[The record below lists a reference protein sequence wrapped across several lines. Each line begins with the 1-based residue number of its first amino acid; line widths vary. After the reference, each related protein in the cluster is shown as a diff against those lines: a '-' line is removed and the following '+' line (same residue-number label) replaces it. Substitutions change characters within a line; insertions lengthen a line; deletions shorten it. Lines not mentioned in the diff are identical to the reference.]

1 MSDITKNVSCFY
13 AIFIGIV
20 TVYFRHAIKAG
31 CFLSSNYFGVAMF
44 RKTHIE
50 KHFTASD
57 TIRDIIVGMS
67 DGLTVP
73 FALAAGLSGA
83 VDSTTIIITAGLAE
97 IAAGSIAMG
106 LGGYL
111 AAKSDAEHYAREEIR
126 EYSEIEK
133 MASAERIEVKNIFE
147 KYGLSF
153 EQSNSIISDLSK
165 RPKDYVDFM
174 MRFELDLEKPN
185 PKRALKSA
193 ITIALSY
200 VCGGIVPLIPYMIMS
215 SAKQALPVS
224 AIFTLIAL
232 FIFGYIKGYF
242 TTVRPMRGAIQTM
255 LIGGLAA
262 TVAFIIARLAG

>member
-1 MSDITKNVSCFY
+1 
-13 AIFIGIV
+13 
-20 TVYFRHAIKAG
+20 
-31 CFLSSNYFGVAMF
+31 MF
-44 RKTHIE
+44 RKIHIE

-57 TIRDIIVGMS
+57 TVRDIIIGMS

-97 IAAGSIAMG
+97 MAAGAISMG

-111 AAKSDAEHYAREEIR
+111 AEKSDAEHYAREEMR

-133 MASAERIEVKNIFE
+133 MPAAERTEVETILT
-147 KYGLSF
+147 KYGLTP
-153 EQSNSIISDLSK
+153 EQSRSVTVALSK
-165 RPKDYVDFM
+165 RPKEYVDFM

-185 PKRALKSA
+185 PKRALRSA

-200 VCGGIVPLIPYMIMS
+200 ICGGMIPLIPYMLVS
-215 SAKQALPVS
+215 SAKKALPIS

-232 FIFGYIKGYF
+232 LIFGYVKGRF
-242 TTVRPMRGAIQTM
+242 TSVRPIRGAIQTM